1 MTIYLNFFIAVWL
14 KFFFLLTPF
23 FVMSVFLS
31 MTKELTP
38 RERRRL
44 ALKVTGA
51 VLVTCFT
58 LYFFGNHLFSL
69 FGITIDSFRIGA
81 GALLFLSAVQ
91 MVQGNVAVTA
101 GEGEHDIAVVP
112 LAIPVTVG
120 PATTGALLV
129 MGAELQG
136 AWQMVIGCAALA
148 AAILCIGGLL
158 ASAASIEHVIGKR
171 GIVILSKLTGLMLA
185 AIAAQII
192 LTGIRSFLAS
202 K

>member
-1 MTIYLNFFIAVWL
+1 MNVYANFFVAIWL

-31 MTKELTP
+31 MTPELSG

-44 ALKVTGA
+44 ALKVTVA
-51 VLVTCFT
+51 VLATCFT
-58 LYFFGNHLFSL
+58 LFFFGNHLFSL

-91 MVQGNVAVTA
+91 MVQSDASTA
-101 GEGEHDIAVVP
+101 PGERSGDISVVP

-136 AWQMVIGCAALA
+136 AWQTVTGCAALA
-148 AAILCIGGLL
+148 AAVLCIGALL
-158 ASAASIEHVIGKR
+158 GSAAAIEHVIGKR
-171 GIVILSKLTGLMLA
+171 GITILSKLTGLMLA
-185 AIAAQII
+185 ALAAQIVF
-192 LTGIRSFLAS
+192 TGIKSFLAA

>member
-1 MTIYLNFFIAVWL
+1 MSIYANFFVAIWL

-31 MTKELTP
+31 MTQEIAP
-38 RERRRL
+38 RDRRRL
-44 ALKVTGA
+44 ALKVTVA
-51 VLVTCFT
+51 VLVACFT
-58 LYFFGNHLFSL
+58 LFFFGNHLFSL

-91 MVQGNVAVTA
+91 MVQGDAAVSPSDRQ
-101 GEGEHDIAVVP
+101 GDISVVP

-136 AWQMVIGCAALA
+136 AWQTVIGCAALA
-148 AAILCIGGLL
+148 AAVLCIGALL
-158 ASAASIEHVIGKR
+158 GSAASIEHVIGKR
-171 GIVILSKLTGLMLA
+171 GITILSKLTGLMLA
-185 AIAAQII
+185 ALAAQIVF
-192 LTGIRSFLAS
+192 TGIKSFLAIH
-202 K
+202 

>member
-1 MTIYLNFFIAVWL
+1 MSGYFNFFIAIWL

-31 MTKELTP
+31 MTPQLSG
-38 RERRRL
+38 RERQRL
-44 ALKVTGA
+44 ALKVTVA
-51 VLVTCFT
+51 VLATCFT
-58 LYFFGNHLFSL
+58 LFFFGNHIFSL

-91 MVQGNVAVTA
+91 MVQGDAAATP
-101 GEGEHDIAVVP
+101 GERLQHDIAVVP

-136 AWQMVIGCAALA
+136 AWQTIIGCTALTAAVLCVGALLGSA
-148 AAILCIGGLL
+148 AA
-158 ASAASIEHVIGKR
+158 IEHVIGKR
-171 GIVILSKLTGLMLA
+171 GITILSKLTGLMLA
-185 AIAAQII
+185 ALAAQIVF
-192 LTGIRSFLAS
+192 TGIKSFLR
-202 K
+202 

>member
-1 MTIYLNFFIAVWL
+1 MNIYANFFVAIWL

-31 MTKELTP
+31 MTPELSG

-44 ALKVTGA
+44 ALKVTVA
-51 VLVTCFT
+51 VLAACFT
-58 LYFFGNHLFSL
+58 LFFFGNHLFSL

-91 MVQGNVAVTA
+91 MVQGEASAAPGERA
-101 GEGEHDIAVVP
+101 GDISVVP

-136 AWQMVIGCAALA
+136 AWQTVVGCAALA
-148 AAILCIGGLL
+148 AAVLCVGALL
-158 ASAASIEHVIGKR
+158 GSAAAIEHVIGKR
-171 GIVILSKLTGLMLA
+171 GITILSKLTGLMLA
-185 AIAAQII
+185 ALAAQIVF
-192 LTGIRSFLAS
+192 TGIKSFLAV